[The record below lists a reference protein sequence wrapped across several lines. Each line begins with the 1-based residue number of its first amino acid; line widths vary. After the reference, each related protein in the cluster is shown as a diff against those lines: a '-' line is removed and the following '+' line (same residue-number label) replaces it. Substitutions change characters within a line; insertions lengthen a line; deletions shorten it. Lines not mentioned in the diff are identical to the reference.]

1 MYGASPAKFRSFPPP
16 AITLPPPLPLPPHDD
31 PWPTSAP
38 LKPSTPLAEPAGAEA
53 YDQEIGPVCHRSVEA
68 AAPDY
73 TSTMSVPQRPET
85 PPMLAVLVKWV
96 ASVAVGF
103 KTQLRCD
110 LDM

>member
-16 AITLPPPLPLPPHDD
+16 AITLQPPLPPHDD

-38 LKPSTPLAEPAGAEA
+38 LQPVTPLAEPACTEA
-53 YDQEIGPVCHRSVEA
+53 YDRDINACHRSMEA

-73 TSTMSVPQRPET
+73 ASMMSVPQKLDEPET
-85 PPMLAVLVKWV
+85 PPMLAVLVKWI
-96 ASVAVGF
+96 ASVALGF

-110 LDM
+110 LDI